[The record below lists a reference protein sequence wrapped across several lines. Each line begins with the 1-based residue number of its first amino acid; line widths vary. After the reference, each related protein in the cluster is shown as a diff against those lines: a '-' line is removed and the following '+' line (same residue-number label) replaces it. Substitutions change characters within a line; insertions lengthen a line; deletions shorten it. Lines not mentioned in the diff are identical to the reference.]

1 MARAIFLLLLAS
13 AAAQGQKAPA
23 YDADGNLLWPNGQ
36 GRYPLQRKGWWKVT
50 GQAGAGT
57 GTLDKLSAL
66 FRATPEAAA
75 MTGYWMMESRTVEA
89 GGEYEA
95 RFFPFVIEEILR
107 NGKYETAGPGETQ
120 SIGFT
125 FNRLPGSMGRRVFV
139 DGVYVKPRVTGTFR
153 GFPVLEGQDLMVARA
168 GRDPWAPVPYAKALR
183 MAMPLL
189 EKDKATAEQRLA
201 DLKRKDAEAQAPAYE
216 AQMRAQL
223 EKYYGQL
230 KATAPEKWR
239 TREASMLQEL
249 QYNRDRAA
257 KAANPQRDADGA
269 WYWDPVDAHADAA
282 RRAASLTP
290 SDAAAPACFAEVKA
304 QGRYALPGRIDRAG
318 ADPACEPL
326 VTDNPAYFDARL
338 PRGAAQLLLVR
349 SLGRC
354 GVVRDGQFVARQLP
368 EPGNIAHGCARH
380 PFFWEQLNWAAV
392 GALLAP

>member
-1 MARAIFLLLLAS
+1 MARVFWILLLAT

-57 GTLDKLSAL
+57 AVLERLSAL

-75 MTGYWMMESRTVEA
+75 MTGYWMMESRTA
-89 GGEYEA
+89 APGGEYEA

-107 NGKYETAGPGETQ
+107 NGKYETAGAGETQ

-125 FNRLPGSMGRRVFV
+125 FNRLPGAMGRRMLVEGVF
-139 DGVYVKPRVTGTFR
+139 VKPRVTGTFR
-153 GFPVLEGQDLMVARA
+153 GYPVLEEQDLMMARA
-168 GRDPWAPVPYAKALR
+168 GREPWGAVPYAKALR
-183 MAMPLL
+183 LAMPLF

-201 DLKRKDAEAQAPAYE
+201 DLRRKNDETQAPAYE
-216 AQMRAQL
+216 AQMRAHL
-223 EKYYGQL
+223 EKYSGQF

-239 TREASMLQEL
+239 LREQSMLREL

-257 KAANPQRDADGA
+257 KAADPQRDADGA
-269 WYWDPVDAHADAA
+269 WYWDPLDAHADAA
-282 RRAASLTP
+282 RRLAALTP
-290 SDAAAPACFAEVKA
+290 ADGAAPACFAEVKA

-318 ADPACEPL
+318 VDPACEPL
-326 VTDNPAYFDARL
+326 VTDNAAYFDARL

-354 GVVRDGQFVARQLP
+354 GEVRDGQFIPRQRP
-368 EPGNIAHGCARH
+368 EPGKIAHGCARH
-380 PFFWEQLNWAAV
+380 PIFWEQLDWAAV